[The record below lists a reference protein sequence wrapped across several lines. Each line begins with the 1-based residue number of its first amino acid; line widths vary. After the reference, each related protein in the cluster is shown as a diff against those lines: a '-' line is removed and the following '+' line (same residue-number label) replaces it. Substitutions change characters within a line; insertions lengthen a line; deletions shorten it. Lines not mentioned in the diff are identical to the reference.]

1 LLIIIISIEHKLIEL
16 LNKGSAILEQALYI
30 GLAI

>member
-1 LLIIIISIEHKLIEL
+1 MVISMEYKLIEL
-16 LNKGSAILEQALYI
+16 LNKGLAVLEQALYI

>member
-1 LLIIIISIEHKLIEL
+1 MVVFIEYKLMEL
-16 LNKGSAILEQALYI
+16 LNKGSAVLEQALYI